1 MLYHVQG
8 EGSILTWRDSQ
19 QDCEVAVS
27 FAEPQ
32 SCAHVHE
39 CIKKFQQDMALEAQ
53 AGVAAAAA
61 ASNGGGGGTP
71 GGGLLLGGSA
81 PVGPMHVDER
91 AFFQA
96 QPEHLREAGMFGG
109 TGPASVARTPGLPEP
124 KAGQLAEMLRVLEDS
139 PHFHRECLLGQ
150 ILAEGWLRQLLSL
163 LPPAEDLEDLT
174 TLHDLHRVVRAL
186 VLLGDSNLLEVLF
199 GEELCLDVIGAL
211 EYDPESPG
219 ERLHHRSYLREKLL
233 FKEVVA
239 LPSPAV
245 REKIHQTQRLG
256 YVKDTVL
263 AKHLDDHSFGTI
275 SSIMLFNNVEVLS
288 ALIQDKDFYPAL
300 FSRFKTV
307 AQDSEE
313 WRDLVA
319 FLQELCSM
327 SKQLQNRE
335 RQEMVQLLTQHGL
348 FDVIK
353 GVLESG
359 DREVNLNGL
368 DVLVSLLQHDASPLR
383 DHFTQEENPGLF
395 AHMVRGLL
403 DRRSGGAQ
411 EMMLEIMRLL
421 LDPESMDNSVEKD
434 KFLDL
439 FYRKDFLALVIDP
452 LKDAAL
458 DPNTAVLIVDLLIF
472 CMHNHGFLIKYY
484 ILRTN
489 ALHKVLGL
497 LRRRERWAACAA
509 VRFLRQCMGTKDD
522 FYLRH
527 ITKNSAILPVLE
539 AYERNAGRR
548 NLLDSAVLEMIDFI
562 AHQKPSGILE
572 HLVEKHAEKLR
583 GLGGAFKDLVELQE
597 EILRGRLVER
607 GGAGDGGVDDAE
619 EARARAMAPALAGV
633 GEGRLPLSHREGLA
647 AAAAAA
653 AREEAQRL
661 RIRRRPDGSMS
672 LEEESYFSEDD
683 DALGESSPSRPA
695 ASPGEGSGGAA
706 LPPPQQPEAR
716 VITTDDLAA
725 FPGSKLCQFFSE
737 YDSDEEVGPPPPA
750 RARVGDEDGEE
761 GDLLLAAK
769 KRQRPSPSPEP
780 SGSAGQG
787 GGGGVSDGGAGGSG
801 FWKTPG

>member
-1 MLYHVQG
+1 
-8 EGSILTWRDSQ
+8 
-19 QDCEVAVS
+19 
-27 FAEPQ
+27 
-32 SCAHVHE
+32 
-39 CIKKFQQDMALEAQ
+39 
-53 AGVAAAAA
+53 
-61 ASNGGGGGTP
+61 
-71 GGGLLLGGSA
+71 
-81 PVGPMHVDER
+81 MHLDEH
-91 AFFQA
+91 AFFQP
-96 QPEHLREAGMFGG
+96 QPDHLREAGMFGG
-109 TGPASVARTPGLPEP
+109 AGPASVARTPGLPEP
-124 KAGQLAEMLRVLEDS
+124 KAGQLAEVLRVLEDW
-139 PHFHRECLLGQ
+139 PHFHREGLLSQ
-150 ILAEGWLRQLLSL
+150 VLADGWLRQLLSL
-163 LPPAEDLEDLT
+163 FSPAEDLEDLAA
-174 TLHDLHRVVRAL
+174 LHDLHRVVRAL
-186 VLLGDSNLLEVLF
+186 VLLGDTTLLEVLF

-219 ERLHHRSYLREKLL
+219 ERLHHRAYLKEKLL

-245 REKIHQTQRLG
+245 REKIHQTQRLA

-288 ALIQDKDFYPAL
+288 ALIQDKEFYPAL

-307 AQDSEE
+307 EKGCEE

-327 SKQLQNRE
+327 SKQLQARE
-335 RQEMVQLLTQHGL
+335 RQEMVQLLTEQGL

-359 DREVNLNGL
+359 DSDVNLNGL

-383 DHFTQEENPGLF
+383 DHFTQAENPGLF

-411 EMMLEIMRLL
+411 EMMLEVMRLL
-421 LDPESMDNSVEKD
+421 LDPETMDKSVEKD
-434 KFLDL
+434 KFLEL

-489 ALHKVLGL
+489 ALQKILGL

-562 AHQKPSGILE
+562 AQQKPSGILE

-583 GLGGAFKDLVELQE
+583 GIGGAFKDLVELQE

-607 GGAGDGGVDDAE
+607 VAGGDGGAADADRG
-619 EARARAMAPALAGV
+619 RARAAVPDVAGV
-633 GEGRLPLSHREGLA
+633 GEGSLPLGDREDLA

-661 RIRRRPDGSMS
+661 RLRRRPDGSMS
-672 LEEESYFSEDD
+672 LEEENYFSEDD
-683 DALGESSPSRPA
+683 GAPGESSPAGRRPA
-695 ASPGEGSGGAA
+695 ASPGEGGGGGVR
-706 LPPPQQPEAR
+706 PPPQQPEPR

-725 FPGSKLCQFFSE
+725 AFPDSKLCQFLSLAE
-737 YDSDEEVGPPPPA
+737 YDSDEEVGPPSRRGPEVPVPPT

-769 KRQRPSPSPEP
+769 KRQRPSPSPEARGP
-780 SGSAGQG
+780 GGGVAQG
-787 GGGGVSDGGAGGSG
+787 GGGGGSAAPGEGAGGSG